1 MTHNPTHPPQLPTP
15 TPTAGT
21 HAAGGAAGQN
31 GERGARCQQ
40 RGGAPRGRQRDG
52 GGTGARGGRG
62 AHAAVEE
69 HIRVMQGELEAAVA
83 GGAGEAEL
91 KAELE
96 LLREVQRRTTGPRR
110 QRDAAL
116 IASREGR
123 AEADRLKAAIQA
135 AEAGMQAM
143 RVDHKILGEEVSA
156 LRVQIAITHSAL
168 RRCAAGM
175 AALREEVVSVVGAG
189 PDDA

>member
-1 MTHNPTHPPQLPTP
+1 MASAVRVANSVAERRAADSA
-15 TPTAGT
+15 TAVVRARE
-21 HAAGGAAGQN
+21 AA
-31 GERGARCQQ
+31 E
-40 RGGAPRGRQRDG
+40 GRMRRLLRSR
-52 GGTGARGGRG
+52 AE
-62 AHAAVEE
+62 VEE